1 MRTKHLIIF
10 LPLVVVALYAYRWP
24 VKPQDKAHGINA
36 TLGEMRVDTLGNPD
50 HFHAGVDIAESG
62 DSIYCPDTSIVDTTE
77 WKSNWIGRFRYIHAS
92 LDTFLQGDTILPG
105 CVIGYITGT
114 HLHFRESSTR
124 LSPHDALNPLDSL
137 ALTPYYDSTNPH
149 IDSVKFYRQGP
160 GDTLLS
166 KDSLDGKID
175 VLAVARDTRTD
186 STGHI
191 PTIVGT
197 TSVYRIGY
205 EVRDTLGN
213 LKKDYWE
220 KIVFDSIPSPP
231 NVSQL
236 QLTYGSGSTNS
247 HFRYWVS
254 NDPFN
259 DTVAHRNWYWN
270 TKQRTGQPD
279 SVDADSIEVAK
290 FKDGFYW
297 VKVYAY
303 DISDNADSESVLVH
317 IDNFA
322 PRVKQTYPSDWF
334 AFVPTKQHKIFLNSK
349 NFKQLYKN

>member
-149 IDSVKFYRQGP
+149 IDSVKFYR
-160 GDTLLS
+160 
-166 KDSLDGKID
+166 
-175 VLAVARDTRTD
+175 
-186 STGHI
+186 
-191 PTIVGT
+191 
-197 TSVYRIGY
+197 
-205 EVRDTLGN
+205 
-213 LKKDYWE
+213 
-220 KIVFDSIPSPP
+220 
-231 NVSQL
+231 
-236 QLTYGSGSTNS
+236 
-247 HFRYWVS
+247 
-254 NDPFN
+254 
-259 DTVAHRNWYWN
+259 
-270 TKQRTGQPD
+270 
-279 SVDADSIEVAK
+279 
-290 FKDGFYW
+290 
-297 VKVYAY
+297 
-303 DISDNADSESVLVH
+303 
-317 IDNFA
+317 
-322 PRVKQTYPSDWF
+322 
-334 AFVPTKQHKIFLNSK
+334 
-349 NFKQLYKN
+349 